1 MTSSVETSR
10 EELLELAPLEA
21 LGLLDEVDERRF
33 DISFNEAAPNVQDE
47 VRDLQAAVAAE
58 FGSAGSESP
67 DRSLRYRVLAA
78 LSAAVEEDDEQCA
91 PIAAIGTPRAFQRNV
106 IAEASSKEPEEIDP
120 KLAEAIRRER
130 YARSSLIWRAASI
143 ALGCGLLVTLYFTN
157 QISQNSQELVEL
169 ALGNS
174 NSMELREQIG
184 PTYEEFVNSS
194 TSVVHS
200 MASVDPATVSGGI
213 TVFIEPK
220 KELGLLLGFS
230 LALGTGPYELVAV
243 NPATQT
249 ETVLMAFTSRQ
260 AIAAVGF
267 STKGI
272 GLGSIYEVRAPD
284 GSVVFKMNSKTN
296 SEIT

>member
-33 DISFNEAAPNVQDE
+33 DISFDEAAPTVQDE

-78 LSAAVEEDDEQCA
+78 LSSAVEEDDQQCA
-91 PIAAIGTPRAFQRNV
+91 PIAAIGSPRAFQRNQ
-106 IAEASSKEPEEIDP
+106 ITESNPSAAKEIDP

-143 ALGCGLLVTLYFTN
+143 ALGCGLLVTLFFAKQLT
-157 QISQNSQELVEL
+157 QDSKELVEL
-169 ALGNS
+169 ALSNS
-174 NSMELREQIG
+174 NSMELREKIG
-184 PTYEEFVNSS
+184 PTYGEFLNSS

-200 MASVDPATVSGGI
+200 MASVDPATISGGI
-213 TVFIEPK
+213 TIFIEPK
-220 KELGLLLGFS
+220 TQEGLLLGFG
-230 LALGTGPYELVAV
+230 LAPTAGQYRLYVVDPT
-243 NPATQT
+243 TKT
-249 ETVLMAFTSRQ
+249 EKVLRAFTPAQ
-260 AIAAVGF
+260 ALAAVGF
-267 STKGI
+267 STEGI
-272 GLGSIYEVRAPD
+272 GTGSIYEIRDAND
-284 GSVVFKMNSKTN
+284 SVVFSMKSTL
-296 SEIT
+296 S